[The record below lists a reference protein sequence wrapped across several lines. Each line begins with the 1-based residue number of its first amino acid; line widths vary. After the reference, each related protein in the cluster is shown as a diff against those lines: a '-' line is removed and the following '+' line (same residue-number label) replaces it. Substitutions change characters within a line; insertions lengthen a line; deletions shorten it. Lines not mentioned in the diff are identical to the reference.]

1 MGVGGGWVWVGSVCV
16 CVLCG
21 GCGCRGWVC
30 VGSVCVCVGSVWFYT
45 FFYLF
50 IFFFGKYLRKRIF
63 FNKTKNKNLFLFI
76 FDRAKIK
83 RVNTTGCLL

>member
-1 MGVGGGWVWVGSVCV
+1 MGVGGGW
-16 CVLCG
+16 L
-21 GCGCRGWVC
+21 C
-30 VGSVCVCVGSVWFYT
+30 VGSVCVCGFCVVLHIF
-45 FFYLF
+45 LF